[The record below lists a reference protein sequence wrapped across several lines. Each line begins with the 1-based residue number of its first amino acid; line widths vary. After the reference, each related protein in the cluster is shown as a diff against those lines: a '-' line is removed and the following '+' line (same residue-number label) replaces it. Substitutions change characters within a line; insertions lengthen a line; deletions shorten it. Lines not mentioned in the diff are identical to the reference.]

1 MIVSYK
7 EDLNSIVVTT
17 KNQDWDDESLEE
29 LKFKYGIYF
38 MTNGNDCKP
47 VMNKGQFIFIG
58 VEDDGNIFFD
68 KNNYFHVK
76 WIPSLISN
84 LQEVYNT
91 ITLSKEALR
100 ASVKE

>member
-1 MIVSYK
+1 MIESYSEDNNSVVVS
-7 EDLNSIVVTT
+7 T
-17 KNQDWDDESLEE
+17 KDQYWDDESLEE
-29 LKFKYGIYF
+29 LRKYGIYF
-38 MTNGNDCKP
+38 MTNGDDCKP
-47 VMNKGQFIFIG
+47 VMNRGQFIFIG

-68 KNNYFHVK
+68 KNNCFHVQ

-100 ASVKE
+100 ASVEE